1 MVCAVPRLQFG
12 GFCSIFNF
20 YFLCMC
26 VVLFCFLYS
35 EEFYSIVFL
44 FFEKELKAGW
54 VRRERESEKTWGRRI
69 FKISLNL
76 DFYLNNR
83 NVLQNKI

>member
-1 MVCAVPRLQFG
+1 MLSLDYSLE
-12 GFCSIFNF
+12 GFVLFLIFIF
-20 YFLCMC
+20 YVC

-44 FFEKELKAGW
+44 FFEKEFKAGW
-54 VRRERESEKTWGRRI
+54 IRRERESEKTWGKENFI
-69 FKISLNL
+69 KISLNL
-76 DFYLNNR
+76 NFYLNNR